1 MRYRLMDILACPIC
15 KNFPLKLYVFEE
27 AEMKVAEAP
36 KNVCELYCAYKN
48 ISPNSMEKEAL
59 IKECEKCLSY
69 NIKWG
74 IILCERCGR
83 WYPISDEIP
92 IMLPDELR
100 KKEEDINFLKIFEKK
115 IPEEILLKGKP
126 HHL

>member
-27 AEMKVAEAP
+27 AEMKVSESP
-36 KNVCELYCAYKN
+36 KNVCELYCSYKN

-100 KKEEDINFLKIFEKK
+100 KKEEDVNFLKIFEKK